1 MITMSNFGKHGR
13 LGNQLFQ
20 IASMQGM
27 AGKYQDH
34 LIIPHWSYADFF
46 NGPFDQRFDVMTTE
60 QKSRLRKVNEP
71 SFEYNSNFL
80 DQYGYSEYYDNV
92 TEEVDLN
99 GYFQTEKYW
108 LDCDFYV
115 KHILT
120 FKPEFVKEQRQKFKE
135 VFQSSRPTI
144 AIHLRRGDYVNH
156 NAHYNLPINY
166 YILALEEHF
175 HNWRRKYNLMVFS
188 DDPSYA
194 RLHFEC
200 VPNATIVFGNSDIE
214 DLCLMSQ
221 CDHFIIANSSFS
233 WWGAYLG
240 EKEGTKVI
248 RPVNHFTPQYG
259 RTHNAKDYYPARWVA
274 FNDMTTNGTTRKID
288 LSDCTFT
295 IPVKFEHKDRR
306 ENYELIQTYL
316 IKHFITRIVIQE
328 CLNPRFRRTK
338 MLNDMAKAANTP
350 YIANYDTDVLIAP
363 MQILQAMELLRTD
376 MASMVSPYDGRF
388 MRTDRTHWYK
398 LAFNRLD
405 IGDFANGRHMRQS
418 SANSWGGALF
428 VNRIDYMMA
437 GMENENYISFGNED
451 EERIHRFKTLGYKVE
466 RIPGRIYHMEHY
478 RGINST
484 NKHADHH
491 LNRAEWDKVS
501 KMDKKQLSEYVS
513 TWPWLKDAYI

>member
-1 MITMSNFGKHGR
+1 MSITMSNFGQHGR

-20 IASMQGM
+20 YAAMLGFM
-27 AGKYQDH
+27 EHKNTCMVLPEWKY
-34 LIIPHWSYADFF
+34 SDFF
-46 NGPFDQRFDVMTTE
+46 DSYFPACDVKAQTLIKE
-60 QKSRLRKVNEP
+60 GHFHYDP
-71 SFEYNSNFL
+71 HFANSL
-80 DQYGYSEYYDNV
+80 EGD
-92 TEEVDLN
+92 VDVS
-99 GYFQTEKYW
+99 GYFQCERYW
-108 LDCDFYV
+108 ENCV
-115 KHILT
+115 GKVRKALT
-120 FKPEFVKEQRQKFKE
+120 FNPEFVKEQRQKFKE
-135 VFQSSRPTI
+135 VFQCTRQTI

-175 HNWRRKYNLMVFS
+175 PNWRRKYNLMVFS

-240 EKEGTKVI
+240 EKEGTNVI

-274 FNDMTTNGTTRKID
+274 FNDTTRKID